1 MKNLVLSLSILLGL
15 LACPVLATAQG
26 AGGKIG
32 VINIQESIGKSSEGK
47 KAFAELQKK
56 YQPRE
61 QDLQKQQQDISALQD
76 QLQKQAMTLSD
87 EERARLSRDLEEKQK
102 IFKRAS
108 EDANV
113 DFQNDS
119 QEVIR
124 RIGQKMLRVISE
136 YAQQNSFVLVID
148 DAQIPVYYAAKEID
162 LTDEIVK
169 RYDTS
174 NPAEAAT
181 TAPAATGAAT
191 TTRPAAPAARP
202 TPAAPKPA
210 RP

>member
-15 LACPVLATAQG
+15 LAWPVLASAQG
-26 AGGKIG
+26 ASGKIG
-32 VINIQESIGKSSEGK
+32 VINIQESIGKSGEGK
-47 KAFAELQKK
+47 KAFSELQKK

-61 QDLQKQQQDISALQD
+61 QDLQRQQQDIAALQD

-102 IFKRAS
+102 ILKRAS
-108 EDANV
+108 EDANT
-113 DFQNDS
+113 DFQGDS

-124 RIGQKMLRVISE
+124 RVGQKMLRVISE
-136 YAQQNSFVLVID
+136 YAQQNNFVLVID
-148 DAQIPVYYAAKEID
+148 NAQIPVYYAAKETD

-169 RYDTS
+169 RYDAA
-174 NPAEAAT
+174 NPVEGGT
-181 TAPAATGAAT
+181 TAPAATGAAST
-191 TTRPAAPAARP
+191 PRPAAPAAK

-210 RP
+210 KP

>member
-1 MKNLVLSLSILLGL
+1 MKNLVLSLSILLGF
-15 LACPVLATAQG
+15 LAWPVLASAQG
-26 AGGKIG
+26 ASGKIG
-32 VINIQESIGKSSEGK
+32 VINIQESIGKSGEGK
-47 KAFAELQKK
+47 KAFGELQKK

-61 QDLQKQQQDISALQD
+61 QDLQRQQQDIAALQD
-76 QLQKQAMTLSD
+76 QLQKQATTLSD

-102 IFKRAS
+102 ILKRAS

-124 RIGQKMLRVISE
+124 RVGQKMLRVISE
-136 YAQQNSFVLVID
+136 YAQANNFVLVID
-148 DAQIPVYYAAKEID
+148 SAQIPIYYAAKDSD

-169 RYDTS
+169 RYDTA
-174 NPAEAAT
+174 NPVEGGS
-181 TAPAATGAAT
+181 TAPAATGAAGT
-191 TTRPAAPAARP
+191 PRPAAPAAR

-210 RP
+210 KP

>member
-15 LACPVLATAQG
+15 LAWPVLATAQG
-26 AGGKIG
+26 ASGKIG
-32 VINIQESIGKSSEGK
+32 VINIQESIGKSGEGK

-61 QDLQKQQQDISALQD
+61 QDLQRQQQDISALQD

-102 IFKRAS
+102 ILKRAS

-119 QEVIR
+119 QEVVR
-124 RIGQKMLRVISE
+124 RVGQKMLRVISGTR
-136 YAQQNSFVLVID
+136 S
-148 DAQIPVYYAAKEID
+148 K
-162 LTDEIVK
+162 IV
-169 RYDTS
+169 S
-174 NPAEAAT
+174 CWSLI
-181 TAPAATGAAT
+181 
-191 TTRPAAPAARP
+191 
-202 TPAAPKPA
+202 TPRSRCITWPRKLIL
-210 RP
+210 RTKS

>member
-15 LACPVLATAQG
+15 LAWPVLASAQG
-26 AGGKIG
+26 ASGKIG
-32 VINIQESIGKSSEGK
+32 VINIQESIGKSGEGK
-47 KAFAELQKK
+47 KAFSELQKK

-61 QDLQKQQQDISALQD
+61 QDLQRQQQDIAALQD

-102 IFKRAS
+102 ILKRAS
-108 EDANV
+108 EDANT
-113 DFQNDS
+113 DFQGDS

-124 RIGQKMLRVISE
+124 RVGQKMLRVISE
-136 YAQQNSFVLVID
+136 YAQQNNFVLVID
-148 DAQIPVYYAAKEID
+148 NAQIPVYYAAKETD

-169 RYDTS
+169 RYDAA
-174 NPAEAAT
+174 NPVEGGT
-181 TAPAATGAAT
+181 TAPAATGGAST
-191 TTRPAAPAARP
+191 PRPAAPAAK

-210 RP
+210 KP